1 MKHFIFI
8 LALFLTTSNYSYAQT
23 SSPDDEDSKV
33 FLKQSNPKLTPEFQR
48 IAKKMYETEDYK
60 AAKIDDLN
68 KVYQLR
74 YNIYKDQ
81 MEYTSA
87 GKLYILKKELGRMVN
102 FTNLNTKYQ
111 VFEMEGKP
119 RFFIVQN
126 DGQHSL
132 LTKSIVQF
140 QEARQAEDSFQQSTS
155 ADFKRGKDEIYIAF
169 NNTSPVKVPS
179 SKKKFFALFG
189 DKESAIKTYMKKNKL
204 SRKDKEDLIKVLDH
218 YSSL

>member
-1 MKHFIFI
+1 MKKLI
-8 LALFLTTSNYSYAQT
+8 LSLTLLLAISNYSYAQT
-23 SSPDDEDSKV
+23 SPPSEEDSEV
-33 FLKQSNPKLTPEFQR
+33 FLKQNQPKLAPEFKR
-48 IAKKMYETEDYK
+48 IAKKMYESEEYK
-60 AAKIDDLN
+60 PAKVDDIN
-68 KVYQLR
+68 KVFKLR

-81 MEYTSA
+81 MEYTKS
-87 GKLYILKKELGRMVN
+87 GKLYFLKKQVGRMVS

-111 VFEMEGKP
+111 VYEIDGKRKFFVVHNEGNN
-119 RFFIVQN
+119 R
-126 DGQHSL
+126 L

-140 QEARQAEDSFQQSTS
+140 QEARQAEDSFQQSS
-155 ADFKRGKDEIYIAF
+155 RADFKRERDQIYFAF